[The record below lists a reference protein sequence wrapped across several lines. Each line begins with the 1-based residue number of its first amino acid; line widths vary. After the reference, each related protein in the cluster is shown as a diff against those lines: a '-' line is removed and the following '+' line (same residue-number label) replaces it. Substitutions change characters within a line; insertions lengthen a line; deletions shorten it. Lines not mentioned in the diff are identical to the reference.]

1 MNQIDLGLARPRMS
15 EDCRCAFRYLL
26 SQFCLDQIDRT
37 RLGIHWPDIDE
48 NNIDDSTAFLVA
60 FCRSERATPRSTT
73 SGIPRALSEDL
84 ILPVPRSL
92 PCGNTIG
99 KANAIATVYSF
110 ARIFRAMSFNA
121 MRIKLFR
128 RRAGLTITPWFQC
141 RELILVFVFF
151 TPVVGFP
158 PQMTL
163 VFISGTRRPYLERK
177 LLTDGCIE
185 PRLYER
191 TGLNKG
197 NQSSA

>member
-48 NNIDDSTAFLVA
+48 NNIDHSTAFLVA

-73 SGIPRALSEDL
+73 SGVPRALSEDL

-92 PCGNTIG
+92 SRGNTIG
-99 KANAIATVYSF
+99 KANAIAIVYSF
-110 ARIFRAMSFNA
+110 ARIFRATSRNA
-121 MRIKLFR
+121 ARIKLR
-128 RRAGLTITPWFQC
+128 RRRPGPTTTPLFPCQG
-141 RELILVFVFF
+141 LILALVFF
-151 TPVVGFP
+151 SPVVGLP

-163 VFISGTRRPYLERK
+163 VFIS
-177 LLTDGCIE
+177 
-185 PRLYER
+185 
-191 TGLNKG
+191 
-197 NQSSA
+197 